1 MEGTASASPGLRQIV
16 SRAPANSACR
26 GRGPRPRRYA
36 GGSVAPS
43 WRPCVLH
50 GAAARQPT
58 PQGGSAAAAAAAAP
72 LQSPCPRFGE
82 PHHSSSLLGRRNRPT
97 GGDGGGGGGGGG
109 GAAATAST
117 ARAAYGHWAL
127 GILAL
132 GARHWALGLGP
143 WHSGIGHWL
152 GTLREIGRVVSW
164 TGACAARRIAAPLS
178 LSVLP
183 PPRACE
189 GSCYSPLTHRR
200 HSSAAYAPS
209 CLPQRLCASA
219 CQPCARRCPRWP
231 DGHPVANKPAKR
243 WGPGAA
249 NGCTASCA
257 RRLRRRSRPQDD
269 AMKARRTVRPQRA
282 RVQALV
288 QAWREPGPAGSAAGP
303 WRAPGCAEPRWAI
316 VP

>member
-43 WRPCVLH
+43 WRPFVLH

-58 PQGGSAAAAAAAAP
+58 PQGGPAAAAAAAAP
-72 LQSPCPRFGE
+72 LLAPVSVSRTIPPPSSAAGTGRPADRRRRRRRRGCSNCVPCPSGIWAY
-82 PHHSSSLLGRRNRPT
+82 RP
-97 GGDGGGGGGGGG
+97 
-109 GAAATAST
+109 
-117 ARAAYGHWAL
+117 WAL
-127 GILAL
+127 GI
-132 GARHWALGLGP
+132 GHSALGLGTLA
-143 WHSGIGHWL
+143 L
-152 GTLREIGRVVSW
+152 GTGWDTLRETGRVVSR
-164 TGACAARRIAAPLS
+164 TGACAARRIASRCAA
-178 LSVLP
+178 LP